1 MRNFRPGSGFS
12 ICDSEPKAGDPMEN
26 PLALWL
32 GVVLY
37 AAIGLFGVFV
47 FHDSASIQD
56 LTAGYGVAYRT
67 IASSETA
74 K

>member
-1 MRNFRPGSGFS
+1 
-12 ICDSEPKAGDPMEN
+12 MEN
-26 PLALWL
+26 PMALWL